1 MTPTKKKNRSLWI
14 VVTGLWIGVFLGAG
28 ALWALNYL
36 GIISLDLDQLGLS
49 MDSQPAPAQNTPA
62 PDFALLNLQSQTVQM
77 SDLRDKIVVLN
88 FWATWCAPCVKEM
101 VYFQEVQNL
110 YPDKV
115 LILAINQEESPEIVN
130 QFIQDMGFSMQ
141 VLLDQKGEVT
151 KLYKVLALPNTFFID
166 GQGIVRYHHLGSLS
180 REQLD
185 VYLAQTGL
193 TP

>member
-1 MTPTKKKNRSLWI
+1 MTPSKKKNRSLWI

-49 MDSQPAPAQNTPA
+49 MDSQPAPAQNMPA
-62 PDFALLNLQSQTVQM
+62 PDFALLNLQSQTVQL
-77 SDLRDKIVVLN
+77 SDLKEKIVVLN

-115 LILAINQEESPEIVN
+115 LILAINQEEAPEVVS
-130 QFIQDMGFSMQ
+130 QFIQDMGFSLE
-141 VLLDQKGEVT
+141 VLLDQQGEVT

-166 GQGIVRYHHLGSLS
+166 GEGIVRYHHLGSLS